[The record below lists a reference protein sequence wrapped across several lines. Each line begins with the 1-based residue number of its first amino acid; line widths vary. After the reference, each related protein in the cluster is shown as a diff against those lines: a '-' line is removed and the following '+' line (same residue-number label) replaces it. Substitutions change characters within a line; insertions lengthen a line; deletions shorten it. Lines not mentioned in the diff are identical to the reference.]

1 MPRRLPS
8 RAWFENGYG
17 IEWMQIGVS
26 MQALDSVSGFLKK
39 VVPKPIQELAEF
51 IRFAFITVV
60 NTVLLFAVYV
70 VGIAPTWLFARLFKV
85 DLGFGKGVDRRSRWI
100 AFEKVKSEKSFYRQF

>member
-1 MPRRLPS
+1 MRPGMRWPRRPLPRRLPS

-70 VGIAPTWLFARLFKV
+70 VRSEERRV
-85 DLGFGKGVDRRSRWI
+85 GKEGRSRW
-100 AFEKVKSEKSFYRQF
+100 SP